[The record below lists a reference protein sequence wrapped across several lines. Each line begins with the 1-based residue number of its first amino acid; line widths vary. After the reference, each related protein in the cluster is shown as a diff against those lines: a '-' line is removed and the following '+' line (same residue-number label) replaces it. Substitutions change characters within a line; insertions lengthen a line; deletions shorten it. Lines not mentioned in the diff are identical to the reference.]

1 MSDPFIILSL
11 SGGGY
16 CGLYTAA
23 ILERIEEARGE
34 VPLANSVDLITG
46 TSIGGIIALGVSHGV
61 KAKEIRAAIEENGPR
76 LFRDDGGRT
85 RRAFQ
90 NSVGKLR
97 GTVKA
102 KYRSE
107 NLLSIVKTILP
118 DKPLSSAKIPV
129 AVASV
134 CTNGARPKLFRNYG
148 GEDARSHDAA
158 MATSAAPTFF
168 DPYQI
173 GNDFYVDGG
182 IIANNPDVI
191 GFMEAVGKFG
201 VDPRDIV
208 IVSIGATNLD
218 LVTGSRKQSFTGL
231 VPQIFSL
238 RRSISFTL
246 EVQQDLARQ
255 QAEEA
260 LQGRY
265 IRVTTRP
272 GKDAEKFAQLD
283 RADRPA
289 TQTLL
294 AMANAEY
301 ENVRNQALMQL
312 IENRARKRKIRWKGG
327 QIVPTF

>member
-23 ILERIEEARGE
+23 ILERIEEARGG
-34 VPLANSVDLITG
+34 VPLAQSVDLITG

-61 KAKEIRAAIEENGPR
+61 AAKDIRDTIEKAGPK
-76 LFRDDGGRT
+76 LFRDDGNKA
-85 RRAFQ
+85 RRVFQ
-90 NSVGKLR
+90 NGIGTMR
-97 GTVKA
+97 GTLKA

-107 NLLSIVKTILP
+107 NLLNIIQAILP
-118 DKPLSSAKIPV
+118 DKPLSSAQIPV

-134 CTNGARPKLFRNYG
+134 CTNSAKPKLFRNYS

-168 DPYQI
+168 DPYQV

-182 IIANNPDVI
+182 IVANNPDVI

-201 VDPRDIV
+201 IDPKDIV
-208 IVSIGATNLD
+208 IISVGATNLD

-231 VPQIFSL
+231 IPQIFSL
-238 RRSISFTL
+238 RKSISFTM

-260 LQGRY
+260 LQNRY

-283 RADRPA
+283 RADVPA

-294 AMANAEY
+294 AMALSEY
-301 ENVRNQALMQL
+301 ENVKDHALMQL
-312 IENRARKRKIRWKGG
+312 VENRARKRKPRWRNGK
-327 QIVPTF
+327 ISPTL